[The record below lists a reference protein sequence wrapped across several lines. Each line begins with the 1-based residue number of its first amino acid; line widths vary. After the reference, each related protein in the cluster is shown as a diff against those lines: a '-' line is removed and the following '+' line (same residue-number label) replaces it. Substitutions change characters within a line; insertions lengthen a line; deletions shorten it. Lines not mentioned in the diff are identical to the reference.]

1 MSLANSSAAETSIS
15 KFIIPTNLLTSLIT
29 QISTVLTWF
38 SFLARKSTY
47 THRTTQSLKLHEAF
61 NLALTILVILV
72 YSSMLNL
79 LSLTWQKT
87 SGSSSLTSP
96 LLQAISPRNSFRCH
110 LKNGRH
116 SYWPYRVLKILQTSR
131 SYSLIFQSAME
142 GRHQM
147 NHPPLRLQQKPTL
160 STSLILRQIRLRTCL
175 SSNSSK
181 WRLRSP

>member
-1 MSLANSSAAETSIS
+1 MSLANSSAAEISIS
-15 KFIIPTNLLTSLIT
+15 KFIIPTNLVTSLVN

-38 SFLARKSTY
+38 CFLARKSTY
-47 THRTTQSLKLHEAF
+47 THRTTQSLKLHVAF

-72 YSSMLNL
+72 YSSTLNL
-79 LSLTWQKT
+79 LSLTSQKT

-110 LKNGRH
+110 LKNGRQ

-131 SYSLIFQSAME
+131 SFTSIFQSAME
-142 GRHQM
+142 ERRQM
-147 NHPPLRLQQKPTL
+147 NHPPLQLQQRPML
-160 STSLILRQIRLRTCL
+160 STSLILPQIRLRTCL

-181 WRLRSP
+181 WRLLSP